1 MSFASSKEEDAS
13 KLTIMVQDVND
24 WLQKVLMK
32 AGLKSEDA
40 EAVAQNLV
48 EAEARGV
55 CSHGLILLGVYV
67 ARIREG
73 GIRSN
78 YEISIVSDT
87 GSIVLLDGDAGPGQS
102 LAMFAVRL
110 AIERAEETGLSFVTL
125 RNSNHVGMLA
135 TYGLNVA
142 KAGMI
147 GLIMTNSGPS
157 VSAFRGLGSRIGNN
171 ALCVAIP
178 DKPDPVVLDMATGT
192 VACGKVRV
200 AAEAGASIPEHW
212 IHDKYGKPSLD
223 PLDLDE
229 GGSVTP
235 LGGHKG
241 YGMGVIVDILTG
253 LVSGGVSSLN
263 VVKQRSST
271 SIPTGASQS
280 FVVLDPEKL
289 AGREYLMQ
297 QTHEYINELRRST
310 PISQELPVL
319 APGDPELSAVRRS
332 DQIGITIPR
341 NTLTELNR
349 VASSLSLPGLQGSEH

>member
-1 MSFASSKEEDAS
+1 MSFALSKKENIS
-13 KLTIMVQDVND
+13 KLTIRAQDINE
-24 WLQKVLMK
+24 WLQKVLVK
-32 AGLKSEDA
+32 AGLKSKDA
-40 EAVAQNLV
+40 AAVAENLV
-48 EAEARGV
+48 LAEARGV

-73 GIRSN
+73 GIRPN
-78 YEISIVSDT
+78 YQISIVSDA

-102 LAMFAVRL
+102 LATFAVQL
-110 AIERAEETGLSFVTL
+110 AVERAEKTGLSFVTL

-157 VSAFRGLGSRIGNN
+157 VSVFHGLGSRIGNN

-178 DKPDPVVLDMATGT
+178 DDPHPIVLDMATGT
-192 VACGKVRV
+192 VACGKIRL
-200 AAEAGASIPEHW
+200 AAGAGEPIPEHW
-212 IHDKYGKPSLD
+212 IHDKYGKPSVN
-223 PLDLDE
+223 PTDLDE

-241 YGMGVIVDILTG
+241 YGLGVIVDILTG
-253 LVSGGVSSLN
+253 LVSGGVSSLH
-263 VVKQRSST
+263 VVKQRSSAA
-271 SIPTGASQS
+271 IPTRASQS

-297 QTHEYINELRRST
+297 QTHEYINDLRRST
-310 PISQELPVL
+310 PISQDVPVL
-319 APGDPELSAVRRS
+319 APGDPELFAGTRS
-332 DQIGITIPR
+332 GQTGITIPR
-341 NTLTELNR
+341 NTLIELNK
-349 VASSLSLPGLQGSEH
+349 VASSLNLPGLQNSEH